1 MGCYSHSSPP
11 TPIRESRKSASAQA
25 FKRTSMRQ
33 FVALDMSSHMGYC
46 RMYNKQRRKNDQR
59 NNKSRLSSRWREEG
73 RSKENCHQISTGPN
87 PGDAAGT
94 PSLPYIGSQVHRDRI
109 PGPSK
114 SSQQRS
120 SSRVCLE
127 LDPTWTCSIRCGSSI
142 VLWQNGYAGACKT
155 SYPGSTPGNTSNI
168 NGSAQAHKHQRSSA
182 SKQARIADQSSS
194 AQARERSS
202 TSPDSVTAELG

>member
-11 TPIRESRKSASAQA
+11 TTNHGRAQA
-25 FKRTSMRQ
+25 CKRTSMRQ
-33 FVALDMSSHMGYC
+33 FVAVDMSSSIGYY
-46 RMYNKQRRKNDQR
+46 RMYNQQRRKNDQR
-59 NNKSRLSSRWREEG
+59 NNKSRLSSRWREAG
-73 RSKENCHQISTGPN
+73 RGKENCHQISTGTY

-94 PSLPYIGSQVHRDRI
+94 PSLPHIGSEVYRNGI

-127 LDPTWTCSIRCGSSI
+127 LDPTWTCSTRCGSSI

-155 SYPGSTPGNTSNI
+155 SYPGSTPGNTSKRQA
-168 NGSAQAHKHQRSSA
+168 SSRKLQAQAPKVSSFKRQA
-182 SKQARIADQSSS
+182 SSVSQQGASFKPQATSS
-194 AQARERSS
+194 R
-202 TSPDSVTAELG
+202 TSLPS

>member
-1 MGCYSHSSPP
+1 MGRSPIAAHQP
-11 TPIRESRKSASAQA
+11 RIAEAGKCTSLQA
-25 FKRTSMRQ
+25 FKRPSMRH

-59 NNKSRLSSRWREEG
+59 NNKSGLSSRWRETG

-94 PSLPYIGSQVHRDRI
+94 PSLPHIGSQVHRDRI
-109 PGPSK
+109 LGPSK

-127 LDPTWTCSIRCGSSI
+127 LITPAREQRANQPTT
-142 VLWQNGYAGACKT
+142 QKA
-155 SYPGSTPGNTSNI
+155 
-168 NGSAQAHKHQRSSA
+168 AHKHTSVSV
-182 SKQARIADQSSS
+182 QARANK
-194 AQARERSS
+194 R
-202 TSPDSVTAELG
+202 G

>member
-11 TPIRESRKSASAQA
+11 TPIRESRKFTSAQA

-33 FVALDMSSHMGYC
+33 FVAVDMSSSIGYY
-46 RMYNKQRRKNDQR
+46 RMYNQQRRKNDQR
-59 NNKSRLSSRWREEG
+59 NNKSRLSSRWREAG
-73 RSKENCHQISTGPN
+73 RGKENCHQISTGAH

-94 PSLPYIGSQVHRDRI
+94 PSLPHIGSQVHRDRI

-127 LDPTWTCSIRCGSSI
+127 LITPAREQRANQLPTLTAAHKRTSI
-142 VLWQNGYAGACKT
+142 
-155 SYPGSTPGNTSNI
+155 
-168 NGSAQAHKHQRSSA
+168 SAQALA
-182 SKQARIADQSSS
+182 SKR
-194 AQARERSS
+194 
-202 TSPDSVTAELG
+202 G